1 MAARIQQVVS
11 KAKAA
16 VQPAYTTARKELVKQ
31 YDDLMAKNSQYVVKD
46 AEKADKLLKQYTF
59 TQLSRIPRGIE
70 ICKEEA
76 AAARKRLGEWRE
88 MPVTEAAVY
97 AGFAAEVFAWFCV
110 GEIIGR
116 GFTLSGYSL

>member
-59 TQLSRIPRGIE
+59 TQLSR
-70 ICKEEA
+70 
-76 AAARKRLGEWRE
+76 
-88 MPVTEAAVY
+88 
-97 AGFAAEVFAWFCV
+97 
-110 GEIIGR
+110 
-116 GFTLSGYSL
+116 